1 MKYPLQGPGTAL
13 KTQMTE
19 KAEAIRLYV
28 SAPLATGG
36 LIMLDPQQSHYLR
49 NVMRRKVGDSIG
61 LFNGRDGEWRAEIV
75 EAGKKATSCTVSEQT
90 QAQWENPDL
99 WLLFAP
105 LKRGKIDYLA
115 ARATELGVRALQ
127 PVFTAH
133 TNATR
138 INLARLEANA
148 IEAAEQCRLVSVPE
162 IRAPEKLDSL
172 LDRWPADRHI
182 LFCDESGNSPPIA
195 QALAPFRHDDTGTST
210 PWAIL
215 IGPEGG
221 FSAAEQ
227 QRLRTLDCAI
237 PVSLGPR
244 IMRAET
250 AAIAALSVWQALL
263 GDWHIAGKFAPINTI
278 L

>member
-1 MKYPLQGPGTAL
+1 M
-13 KTQMTE
+13 QMTE

-28 SAPLATGG
+28 TAPLTADG
-36 LIMLDPQQSHYLR
+36 LVLLDPQQSHYLR
-49 NVMRRKVGDSIG
+49 NVMRRKIGDHIG

-75 EAGKKATSCTVSEQT
+75 EAGKKAASCAVREQT
-90 QAQWENPDL
+90 QAQWQNPDL

-138 INLARLEANA
+138 INLERMQANA
-148 IEAAEQCRLVSVPE
+148 IEAAEQCRLVSVPD

-172 LDRWPADRHI
+172 LDGWPADRRI
-182 LFCDESGNSPPIA
+182 LFCDESGRSPSITE
-195 QALAPFRHDDTGTST
+195 ALAPFRQDNVGASA

-227 QRLRTLDCAI
+227 QQLRTLDCTV

-250 AAIAALSVWQALL
+250 AAVAALSVWQALL
-263 GDWHIAGKFAPINTI
+263 GDWHIAGRFMP
-278 L
+278 